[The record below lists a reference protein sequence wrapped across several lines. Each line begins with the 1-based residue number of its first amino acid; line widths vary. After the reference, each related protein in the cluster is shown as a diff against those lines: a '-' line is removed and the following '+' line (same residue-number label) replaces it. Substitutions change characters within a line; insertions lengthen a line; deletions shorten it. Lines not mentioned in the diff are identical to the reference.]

1 MNTEEAWK
9 DKKKETP
16 KEGEGLGNK
25 DSERVVSPEGVSP
38 LENSE
43 QEATAPEEKTSEEN
57 LSPLELELKKK
68 EEEITSL
75 KEKLS
80 EKEAQIE
87 TLIAELKK
95 EIASSL
101 SRQAIYEREMKAI
114 KERANEEL
122 LRKLLEVQENFQR
135 ALSALKE
142 SENSPLKLGVEL
154 IYKQLEDLLRKEGV
168 EEIPSVGNP
177 FDCNLHEAEGFV
189 ETDSCPDGVITDEL
203 QKGYTYKGKILRP
216 ARVRVARN
224 KNIKESEK
232 ETEE

>member
-9 DKKKETP
+9 EKKKETP
-16 KEGEGLGNK
+16 EEGEDLGIKN
-25 DSERVVSPEGVSP
+25 SERVVSPEGASP
-38 LENSE
+38 SENS
-43 QEATAPEEKTSEEN
+43 PEEAAFQKEETSEEE

-68 EEEITSL
+68 EEEIASL

-95 EIASSL
+95 EIASSF
-101 SRQAIYEREMKAI
+101 SRQAIYEREIRAI
-114 KERANEEL
+114 RERANEEL
-122 LRKLLEVQENFQR
+122 LRKLVEVQENFQR

>member
-1 MNTEEAWK
+1 MTIEEAWK
-9 DKKKETP
+9 ETDKNNKEEGEEKIRDFSPERETP
-16 KEGEGLGNK
+16 
-25 DSERVVSPEGVSP
+25 P
-38 LENSE
+38 
-43 QEATAPEEKTSEEN
+43 QETASGKVPEEN
-57 LSPLELELKKK
+57 ISPLELELKKK
-68 EEEITSL
+68 EEEILSL

-80 EKEAQIE
+80 EKEAQVQ

-101 SRQAIYEREMKAI
+101 SRQSMHEREMKAL

-122 LRKLLEVQENFQR
+122 LRKLVEVQENFQR
-135 ALSALKE
+135 ALQALKG

-154 IYKQLEDLLRKEGV
+154 IYKQLEDLLKKEGV
-168 EEIPSVGNP
+168 EEIPSVGSP

-189 ETDSCPDGVITDEL
+189 ETDSCPDGVITEEL

-216 ARVRVARN
+216 AKVRVARN
-224 KNIKESEK
+224 QKETQK

>member
-1 MNTEEAWK
+1 MNSQEAGK
-9 DKKKETP
+9 EKRKETP
-16 KEGEGLGNK
+16 EEGEGRGNK
-25 DSERVVSPEGVSP
+25 GSEGAIPSERVSPSENPSQKVS
-38 LENSE
+38 
-43 QEATAPEEKTSEEN
+43 TSEEN

-101 SRQAIYEREMKAI
+101 SRQAIYEREMKALR
-114 KERANEEL
+114 ERANEEI
-122 LRKLLEVQENFQR
+122 LRKLLEVKENFER

-142 SENSPLKLGVEL
+142 LENSPLKLGVEL
-154 IYKQLEDLLRKEGV
+154 IYKQLEDLLKKEGV
-168 EEIPSVGNP
+168 EEIPSVGYP

-189 ETDSCPDGVITDEL
+189 ETDSCPDGLITEEL

-224 KNIKESEK
+224 KNQESEK